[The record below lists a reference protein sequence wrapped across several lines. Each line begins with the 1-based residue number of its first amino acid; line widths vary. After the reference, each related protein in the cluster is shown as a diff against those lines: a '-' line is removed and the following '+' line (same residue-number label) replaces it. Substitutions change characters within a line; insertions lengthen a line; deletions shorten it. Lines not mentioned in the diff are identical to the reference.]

1 LGYFLDLLDLGTFEI
16 KGGENAMIFLRIN
29 NPSRIEYDANN
40 KNYSNTLLNKTLDR
54 YHISNQIFDHFFLR
68 NFSNEERWDFVKE
81 YFLGENVDA
90 LLSKFNGNDDNK
102 LDIIDYLKEHALIY
116 TETKKQNSTIYFEPN
131 PDKVYN
137 QFDNL
142 TLTKDDVKVTSQVF
156 DWINQDPV
164 FLDQAKIKNRLKF
177 DKKVSAILDSKIK
190 TLHPEYFMKKKGLN
204 ILIEFRGYREKVL
217 ASIPYNEKPIE
228 FYKWWCANKDKIY
241 LSNIERIKLF
251 NSVHSLNSRI
261 LDIADRNILF
271 KITK

>member
-102 LDIIDYLKEHALIY
+102 IDIIDYLKEHALIY

-142 TLTKDDVKVTSQVF
+142 TLTKDEVKVTSQVF

-164 FLDQAKIKNRLKF
+164 LLDQAKSKFKLKF
-177 DKKVSAILDSKIK
+177 DKKVYSILDSKIK
-190 TLHPEYFMKKKGLN
+190 TFHPEYYMKKIGLN
-204 ILIEFRGYREKVL
+204 VLIEFRGYREKVL

-228 FYKWWCANKDKIY
+228 FYKWWCENSSKIY
-241 LSNIERIKLF
+241 LSNIDKLRLF
-251 NSVHSLNSRI
+251 SKVHSLDAKI
-261 LDIADRNILF
+261 LSYNDRNLLINNS
-271 KITK
+271 K

>member
-1 LGYFLDLLDLGTFEI
+1 MS
-16 KGGENAMIFLRIN
+16 MIFLRIN
-29 NPSRIEYDANN
+29 KPSRIEYEANN
-40 KNYSNTLLNKTLDR
+40 KNYSNTLLNKSLDR

-68 NFSNEERWDFVKE
+68 NFSNEERWDFVEE
-81 YFLGENVDA
+81 YFLGENANA

-190 TLHPEYFMKKKGLN
+190 TFHPESAAPP
-204 ILIEFRGYREKVL
+204 V
-217 ASIPYNEKPIE
+217 
-228 FYKWWCANKDKIY
+228 
-241 LSNIERIKLF
+241 
-251 NSVHSLNSRI
+251 
-261 LDIADRNILF
+261 AD
-271 KITK
+271 